1 MNTRRILTSLIT
13 FTILTV
19 PLAAQTAPRAPE
31 IQKLEAFVGTW
42 TTEGKVEASP
52 MGPAGTWKGT
62 LKGEWAPGGFAVIR
76 YDDQKDGS
84 GAAQRAI
91 LIFHFDAK
99 TKTQRAFMVGSDGT
113 SDTGK
118 LSFGAD
124 SMTWDWELSAV
135 KGKRIT
141 LRGTL
146 KPLSGEVR
154 EYEEAYSEDGK
165 TWKIYSRARDTRK
178 K

>member
-1 MNTRRILTSLIT
+1 MNTLRLLASIVILTT
-13 FTILTV
+13 
-19 PLAAQTAPRAPE
+19 PLLAQTAPHTSER
-31 IQKLEAFVGTW
+31 QKLGAFVETW

-84 GAAQRAI
+84 GAPQRA
-91 LIFHFDAK
+91 LMVFYFDA
-99 TKTQRAFMVGSDGT
+99 RAKAHRALMVGSDGA

-118 LSFGAD
+118 LSFGSD
-124 SMTWDWELSAV
+124 SMIWDWEVSALD
-135 KGKRIT
+135 GKRLT

-146 KPLSGEVR
+146 KPLSGKVR

-165 TWKIYSRARDTRK
+165 TWKVYCHARDTRK